1 MYTGARE
8 DVKMKCDE
16 LKEYKAYEYGTSYV
30 YDIGEVK
37 EAIAE
42 LKARIQLDDD
52 EMAGFLQLEEECGG
66 GDLRNYIAELKAKLE
81 DVQASHY
88 AEMVDAGM
96 RERRLKRALFIAHA
110 IKAKFKWWWITEC
123 KHNESC
129 KILPDP
135 RKIKKF
141 TNTAWVCSKSQEK
154 CREKAEEYK

>member
-1 MYTGARE
+1 MS
-8 DVKMKCDE
+8 E
-16 LKEYKAYEYGTSYV
+16 LKWKWAYIPYLDAPEKQKESAIKAGYAKV
-30 YDIGEVK
+30 YFKSEVD
-37 EAIAE
+37 AE
-42 LKARIQLDDD
+42 IESLK
-52 EMAGFLQLEEECGG
+52 
-66 GDLRNYIAELKAKLE
+66 
-81 DVQASHY
+81 ASHY

-154 CREKAEEYK
+154 CRAKAEEYR